1 MAALTAW
8 RQEPQGA
15 ADTVVSGGFPAAP
28 SRLALGRAGRH
39 RRAMAAR
46 KSELVEYLEEAF
58 APLGDVDAARLFGGW
73 QLRSAGRPFAFVVKG
88 SLYFRA
94 EAALRAELAAAGS
107 RPFSYAKASGPVTIG
122 KFMSCLLYTSP
133 SPRD

>member
-1 MAALTAW
+1 
-8 RQEPQGA
+8 
-15 ADTVVSGGFPAAP
+15 
-28 SRLALGRAGRH
+28 
-39 RRAMAAR
+39 MAAR

-73 QLRSAGRPFAFVVKG
+73 QLRCAGRPFAFVVKG

-122 KFMSCLLYTSP
+122 KFMSAPEADIDDPDALVGWARKALAAG
-133 SPRD
+133 